1 MLYFVLAIVSQIII
15 LHVCNKINFLVVRS
29 NGVEREA
36 YFVLVII
43 LLLLSGM
50 LWYTY
55 LSGIMDLIILYAL
68 ILVVSLLSAIIISRG
83 GAKRGR

>member
-15 LHVCNKINFLVVRS
+15 LYMCNKINFLVVRS

-68 ILVVSLLSAIIISRG
+68 ILVVSLLSAIILSRG